1 MLLAE
6 TQARIDTTKARVW
19 RGVSRIRLR
28 GTIIPKRGVVNSRR
42 MLWTERGSGSDREA
56 REEHL
61 LDRRVEDGHVD
72 GLFHDGDTGLQ
83 RTGVA
88 ADGRPR
94 DDDHRHAGVSLAHGR
109 EHVPSVHAR
118 H

>member
-88 ADGRPR
+88 ADRRSR
-94 DDDHRHAGVSLAHGR
+94 DADHLHAGASLTHR
-109 EHVPSVHAR
+109 RHPLTSLHAP
-118 H
+118 